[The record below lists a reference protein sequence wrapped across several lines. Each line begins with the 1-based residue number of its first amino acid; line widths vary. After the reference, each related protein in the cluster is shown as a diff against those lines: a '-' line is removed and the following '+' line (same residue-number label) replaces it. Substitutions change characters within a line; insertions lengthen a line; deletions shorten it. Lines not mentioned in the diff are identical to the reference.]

1 MAEEQQGQDRSEQP
15 TNKRLDEARKKGQV
29 ARSRELN
36 MLLVMLASILFLWLL
51 GEQMISSAIQITSEA
66 LTPSGELIFNSEL
79 LPSHLMT
86 VLFSAGV
93 LLLPF
98 LAVTVVAAL
107 AGPALMGGLVFSPQ
121 AIAFKPEKLDPIK
134 GLGRIFSSK
143 GLMEL
148 VKALLKFFL
157 IVGLAI
163 LLFLS
168 MEKEV
173 MSLISLNVI
182 DAITRSG
189 EMIIWAFLLLSMALV
204 LIAAIDVPYQ
214 LWSHNK
220 QLKMTK
226 QEVRDEF
233 KETDGRPEVKSR
245 IRQLQMEASQR
256 RMLEDVPLA
265 DVVITNPTHFSVAL
279 KYDPDGVQAPLV
291 VAKGSDLMAFKI
303 RSIAVEH
310 NVIIYEE
317 PPLARALYSS
327 TDIGD
332 QIPSALF
339 LAVAKILAYV
349 FHLKRAAPFD
359 YVPKPAPVELPAEYE
374 KYSNEDVVDGS

>member
-1 MAEEQQGQDRSEQP
+1 MAEEQQGQERSEQP
-15 TNKRLDEARKKGQV
+15 TSKRLDEARKKGQV

-51 GEQMISSAIQITSEA
+51 GGWIMSSATLIIEA
-66 LTPSGELIFNSEL
+66 ALRPSSEL
-79 LPSHLMT
+79 MVNPRLLPAHLMDT
-86 VLFSAGV
+86 LASAV
-93 LLLPF
+93 WLIAPF

-121 AIAFKPEKLDPIK
+121 ALAFKPEKLDPIK
-134 GLGRIFSSK
+134 GLSRIFSTK
-143 GLMEL
+143 GLIEL
-148 VKALLKFFL
+148 VKALLKFLL
-157 IVGLAI
+157 IVGLALI
-163 LLFLS
+163 LFLS
-168 MEKEV
+168 MESEV
-173 MSLISLNVI
+173 ISLISLNVS
-182 DAITRSG
+182 DAIVRSG

-256 RMLEDVPLA
+256 RMLEDVPTA

-279 KYDPDGVQAPLV
+279 KYDPNGVQAPFV
-291 VAKGSDLMAFKI
+291 VAKGVDLIAFKI

-310 NVIIYEE
+310 NVAIYEE
-317 PPLARALYSS
+317 PPLARALYGS
-327 TDIGD
+327 TEIGD

-349 FHLKRAAPFD
+349 FHLKTSSQFD
-359 YVPKPAPVELPAEYE
+359 YVPKPEAVELP
-374 KYSNEDVVDGS
+374 EDFSKFNDEGTLNGG